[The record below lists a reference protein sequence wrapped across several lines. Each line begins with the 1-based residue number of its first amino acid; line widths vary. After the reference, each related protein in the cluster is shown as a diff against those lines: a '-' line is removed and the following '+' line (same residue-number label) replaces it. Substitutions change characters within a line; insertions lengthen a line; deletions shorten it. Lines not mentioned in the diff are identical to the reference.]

1 MNYGGIVPALEE
13 PGLLVHTSPTQPR
26 PVEPNIAW
34 SCVRITQCGHLKAK
48 KKKKNSRGRKILK
61 IPCVPRMEEPFFLA
75 NQQHGKGYCLP
86 RQWPPG
92 AGGSRKGGF
101 EVSPVCCDAG

>member
-48 KKKKNSRGRKILK
+48 KKKKKQQRKKNTENSLCPKDGRA
-61 IPCVPRMEEPFFLA
+61 FLSCKPTA
-75 NQQHGKGYCLP
+75 WERLLP
-86 RQWPPG
+86 AQ
-92 AGGSRKGGF
+92 AVASRSRRKSQGGF
-101 EVSPVCCDAG
+101 